1 MMNSSRQIREHQ
13 RSQLE
18 ALLLERYQQE
28 RSPRKVLPPSLQEA
42 SLLGRYL
49 RMEMKKEDPFKDLG
63 LQPAEDPPPRSGQ
76 RGPEPGLEDAA
87 EYEPS
92 DPGESGP
99 VPEAPPISDV
109 PQSVPPGGEALEP
122 RRISTSTSGSRGFK
136 GFSCVPAN
144 A

>member
-1 MMNSSRQIREHQ
+1 MMNSSRQRRGEPEKSIGSSPFGEGT
-13 RSQLE
+13 
-18 ALLLERYQQE
+18 QQE

-42 SLLGRYL
+42 SLLGRL
-49 RMEMKKEDPFKDLG
+49 PQDGDEEEDPFKGLG
-63 LQPAEDPPPRSGQ
+63 LLPAEDPPPRSGQ

-109 PQSVPPGGEALEP
+109 PQSVPPGGEALE
-122 RRISTSTSGSRGFK
+122 T
-136 GFSCVPAN
+136 
-144 A
+144 